1 MPNADPTNIDL
12 LRAKHPETA
21 HPDRDPVRLSSK
33 LWPSPQDLEEHWSSD
48 AGIEF
53 LDKWFSVAKICQY
66 FRTRSPV
73 TTPDIDGWHARDLIA
88 PLFFND
94 NTELH
99 NLIRRRLILPYLTGS
114 FHSSFIEE
122 YAGGLLMALQKPD
135 GGIRPILCGE
145 VWRRCFASLAV
156 NATPIRNE
164 AAKLFTSSYDNF
176 IQTAGI
182 RDGASHCAKILSV
195 FYDSLNT
202 SDSNDP
208 DVIIKIDVS
217 NAFNTTDRALTLDMI
232 SGRASWDYACGIKE
246 GDVIPTVNTVSNLFG
261 YFKAMRSCHSKLRY
275 FDWDGQVH
283 LAKGKTGGQQGDPL
297 EMLIFNLTIHH
308 LWGRVLAKFQEARAV
323 AYADDGY
330 IKAKLSVALQVLA
343 EVKAVFKADAGLE
356 LNVSKTSIIPS
367 KGVTAQAAFD
377 MAQNIMQATPL
388 HSSPQ

>member
-1 MPNADPTNIDL
+1 
-12 LRAKHPETA
+12 
-21 HPDRDPVRLSSK
+21 LS
-33 LWPSPQDLEEHWSSD
+33 DV
-48 AGIEF
+48 GIEF

-73 TTPDIDGWHARDLIA
+73 TMPDVDGWHARDLIA

-195 FYDSLNT
+195 FYDNLDT

-232 SGRASWDYACGIKE
+232 SGRASRDYACGIKE
-246 GDVIPTVNTVSNLFG
+246 GDVIGTVDSLTNLFG
-261 YFKAMRSCHSKLRY
+261 YFKAMRGCHSKLRY

-308 LWGRVLAKFQEARAV
+308 LWGRVLAKFPEARAI

-330 IKAKLSVALQVLA
+330 IKAKLSIALQVLA
-343 EVKAVFKADAGLE
+343 ELKAVFKADAGLE
-356 LNVSKTSIIPS
+356 LNVAKTSILP

-377 MAQNIMQATPL
+377 MAQTIMQATASL
-388 HSSPQ
+388 DHLRNDFLVDSF